1 MDNGQSMRNFAVY
14 INPGFANKAE
24 IFGLLYRLMEEDKA
38 QNTSGQKLR
47 FFGDC
52 SQNEILRD
60 PVQIVDFES
69 SESFQRVDCIL
80 VFGGDGTILKAKDL
94 AIKTNAPILGI
105 NLGYLGFLSESTL
118 PEISASIRDLVAG
131 RYNILSRM
139 LISCQL
145 KRAGSVVLQ
154 SEALNDV
161 VVYKGENP
169 GLINSRIFAG
179 GRYVFDARCDG
190 VVVCTPTGSTAYSL
204 SAGGPILAPQM
215 RAMVLS
221 PLNPHLLT
229 IRPLVFPAEDKLC
242 LKIYKLS
249 QNAWLQ
255 IDGSNVC
262 PVQDQD
268 EIHIT
273 ASPRE
278 VQFIKL
284 SKRTFYR
291 ILRNKMHLGK

>member
-1 MDNGQSMRNFAVY
+1 MKNFAVY
-14 INPGFANKAE
+14 INPGFADQSS
-24 IFGLLYRLMEEDKA
+24 IFKLLYRLKEENSSLA
-38 QNTSGQKLR
+38 HSGNDLH
-47 FFGDC
+47 FFGDS
-52 SQNEILRD
+52 SQQDILQD
-60 PVQIVDFES
+60 PVQVVDFDGKKK
-69 SESFQRVDCIL
+69 VTAIDCIL
-80 VFGGDGTILKAKDL
+80 VFGGDGTILKAKEIAL
-94 AIKTNAPILGI
+94 KTGAPILGI

-118 PEISASIRDLVAG
+118 PEISSSIRDLVEG
-131 RYNILSRM
+131 RYKILSRM
-139 LISCQL
+139 LINCSL
-145 KRAGSVVLQ
+145 KRKDRIILQ
-154 SEALNDV
+154 EDALNDA

-169 GLINSRIFAG
+169 GLINARIFAS

-215 RAMVLS
+215 KAMVLS

-229 IRPLVFPAEDKLC
+229 IRPMVFPAEEKLS

-249 QNAWLQ
+249 QSASLQ

-262 PVQDQD
+262 PINEKD
-268 EIHIT
+268 EIHIS
-273 ASPRE
+273 ASNRE
-278 VQFIKL
+278 VHFIKL

>member
-1 MDNGQSMRNFAVY
+1 MRNFAVY
-14 INPGFANKAE
+14 INPGFADKAS
-24 IFGLLYRLMEEDKA
+24 IFRLLYSLIEEYKS
-38 QNTSGQKLR
+38 QNTTGKALLFYGEYSQK
-47 FFGDC
+47 D
-52 SQNEILRD
+52 ILQE
-60 PVQIVDFES
+60 PVKVVDFYQKS
-69 SESFQRVDCIL
+69 KVPPIDCIL
-80 VFGGDGTILKAKDL
+80 VFGGDGTILRAKDL
-94 AIKTNAPILGI
+94 ALKTGAPILGI

-131 RYNILSRM
+131 KYKILSRM
-139 LISCQL
+139 LITCML
-145 KRAGSVVLQ
+145 KRGDKVIQ
-154 SEALNDV
+154 QGQALNDV

-169 GLINSRIFAG
+169 GLINTRIFAK

-215 RAMVLS
+215 KAMVLS
-221 PLNPHLLT
+221 PLNPHILT
-229 IRPLVFPAEDKLC
+229 IRPMVFPSDEKLC

-249 QNAWLQ
+249 QSAWLQ

-262 PVQDQD
+262 PVQEQD
-268 EIHIT
+268 ELHIT
-273 ASPRE
+273 ASPGE
-278 VQFIKL
+278 VRFIKL